1 MLGHRELTI
10 EDYTGIL
17 KRRWLLILCLAIVF
31 LAIGGAISYIVP
43 PLYESQTL
51 ILIEQQK
58 VPEDYVKPVV
68 DENLGARLASMKEQ
82 ILSRS
87 RLEPIIM
94 KYNLFAGDKN
104 ATRSRVEFLK
114 PIMRRFNLLAG
125 DENTMDQRIE
135 LTRKAVKITQIHSA
149 EASGGMPGFFIAF
162 QAHDARTAQEV
173 CGEIT
178 SLFISENLSARER
191 SAEGTTDFLK
201 QQLDDAKRTLDEQD
215 AKLAAFQLKYIG
227 KLPDQESSNANA
239 LQALTTQLDAATQSV
254 SRIQQNETFLQ
265 SLIAQETH
273 EMQSGGPSAASIDD
287 RRKELSALIEQK
299 KQMETLYTANYPD
312 VVAISRKISDL
323 QAEIDHSPV
332 EPAPKSAVTAVKQ
345 PDSPQL
351 LQLKAQLRAVQ
362 QSMIPTRKEQARIEQ
377 QIRTYEARIESSPMV
392 EEQYKQI
399 TRDHDTALQFYNS
412 LLTKMNES
420 SMANA
425 LEQRQQG
432 EQFSV
437 MDPPNLPDA
446 PKFPNHMMFAAG
458 GFLSGLFLGLLI
470 SALLEYRDT
479 SLRDERDIWAFTK
492 LPTLTTISY
501 VEGLPR
507 PATDERVDRARIF
520 SRMRKPI
527 ESAEG

>member
-17 KRRWLLILCLAIVF
+17 KRRWLLVLCFTIVF
-31 LAIGGAISYIVP
+31 LAIGGGISYVVP
-43 PLYESQTL
+43 SLYESQTL

-68 DENLGARLASMKEQ
+68 DENLDARLASMKEQ

-104 ATRSRVEFLK
+104 ATDSRFEFLK

-125 DENTMDQRIE
+125 DENTLDQRIE

-149 EASGGMPGFFIAF
+149 VRRGEVPGFFVSFDAS
-162 QAHDARTAQEV
+162 DARTAQQV

-215 AKLAAFQLKYIG
+215 AKLAAFQLKYFG

-239 LQALTTQLDAATQSV
+239 LQALTTQLDAATQLV
-254 SRIQQNETFLQ
+254 NRIQQNETFLQ
-265 SLIAQETH
+265 AVVAQETH
-273 EMQSGGPSAASIDD
+273 ELQSGGPSAATIDE
-287 RRKELSALIEQK
+287 RRKELNTLIEQK
-299 KQMETLYTANYPD
+299 KQMGTLYTANYPD
-312 VVAISRKISDL
+312 MVAISRKISDL
-323 QAEIDHSPV
+323 QAEIDHAPA
-332 EPAPKSAVTAVKQ
+332 EPAPKPAAVDQ

-351 LQLKAQLRAVQ
+351 VQLKAQLRAVQ
-362 QSMIPTRKEQARIEQ
+362 QSMIPARKEQARIQQ

-392 EEQYKQI
+392 EEEYKRI

-446 PKFPNHMMFAAG
+446 PKFPNRIIFAAG
-458 GFLSGLFLGLLI
+458 GLLSGLFLGLLI

-501 VEGLPR
+501 VEGLPK
-507 PATDERVDRARIF
+507 PATDERADRARIF

-527 ESAEG
+527 ESAEC

>member
-17 KRRWLLILCLAIVF
+17 KRRWLLILCFTIVF

-68 DENLGARLASMKEQ
+68 DENLNARLASMKEQ

-87 RLEPIIM
+87 RLEPIITR
-94 KYNLFAGDKN
+94 YNLFASNKN
-104 ATRSRVEFLK
+104 TATPHIKFLQ
-114 PIMRRFNLLAG
+114 PIVKRFNLFTG
-125 DENTMDQRIE
+125 DINNMDQRVE
-135 LTRKAVKITQIHSA
+135 MTRKAIKITQIHSA
-149 EASGGMPGFFIAF
+149 QASGGMPGFFVSF
-162 QAHDARTAQEV
+162 QASDSRTAQQV

-178 SLFISENLSARER
+178 SLFVSENLSARER
-191 SAEGTTDFLK
+191 SAEGTTEFLK

-215 AKLAAFQLKYIG
+215 ARLAAFQLKYIG
-227 KLPDQESSNANA
+227 KLPNQESSNMNA
-239 LQALTTQLDAATQSV
+239 LQALTTQLDAATQTV
-254 SRIQQNETFLQ
+254 NRIQQNETFLQ
-265 SLIAQETH
+265 ALIAQQTH
-273 EMQSGGPSAASIDD
+273 DLQGGGPSAASVDE
-287 RRKELSALIEQK
+287 RRKELSTLIDQK
-299 KQMETLYTANYPD
+299 KQLETLYTADYPD
-312 VVAISRKISDL
+312 VVAVTRKIAAL
-323 QAEIDHSPV
+323 QAEIDHSPTTP
-332 EPAPKSAVTAVKQ
+332 ESTPAPAVHQ
-345 PDSPQL
+345 LDSPQL
-351 LQLKAQLRAVQ
+351 VQLRAQLRAVQ
-362 QSMIPTRKEQARIEQ
+362 LSMISARKEQTQLEQ
-377 QIRTYEARIESSPMV
+377 QIRGYEARIESSPMV

-425 LEQRQQG
+425 LEERQEG

-437 MDPPNLPDA
+437 MDPPNLPDS

-458 GFLSGLFLGLLI
+458 GLLSGLFLGLLI

-492 LPTLTTISY
+492 LPTLATISY
-501 VEGLPR
+501 VEGLPK
-507 PATDERVDRARIF
+507 PATDERIDRARIF

-527 ESAEG
+527 ESAEC